1 MYQIINHLITII
13 CRNSSQMDVL
23 WHLSLSVDKVRTV
36 IEWSVAQVLLWR
48 DMTKIVFPAAY
59 RLGKLQPSFRE
70 VPVYS
75 HSWHKRNLARI
86 TGEGEGQNQQWVLGT
101 LRSGQ
106 VRKRGKID
114 L

>member
-1 MYQIINHLITII
+1 
-13 CRNSSQMDVL
+13 
-23 WHLSLSVDKVRTV
+23 
-36 IEWSVAQVLLWR
+36 
-48 DMTKIVFPAAY
+48 MTKIVFPAAY

-114 L
+114 LKQSLIYIIPLSPTLPNFSLFAHLQPRSQKTILR